1 MAMKKA
7 APKKKAALNT
17 MGSDRGAA
25 TKSKEAEKKTA
36 VRNAVRI
43 GYAEL
48 KNEYAKISKNE
59 AKGRNVRS
67 AEKARKAKQ
76 TGR

>member
-1 MAMKKA
+1 MAMKKP
-7 APKKKAALNT
+7 APKT

-25 TKSKEAEKKTA
+25 TKSKEAAKKTA

-48 KNEYAKISKNE
+48 LNENAKVSRNE
-59 AKGRNVRS
+59 AKGRNARS

>member
-1 MAMKKA
+1 MAMKKP
-7 APKKKAALNT
+7 APKT
-17 MGSDRGAA
+17 MGSDRGAK

-36 VRNAVRI
+36 TRNATRI

-48 KNEYAKISKNE
+48 KNEYAKISRNE